1 MTDFNGANNT
11 GLFNF
16 KEKVTDQINAD
27 GAKNV
32 EIAAPLNY
40 WSSFSRA
47 LSVLLINCEMIV
59 IMTWSAICVT
69 VSTNIA
75 NQQQYSQ

>member
-1 MTDFNGANNT
+1 MQMHKLIEHLQIITIMTDFNGANNT

-32 EIAAPLNY
+32 EIAAPLKY
-40 WSSFSRA
+40 
-47 LSVLLINCEMIV
+47 
-59 IMTWSAICVT
+59 
-69 VSTNIA
+69 
-75 NQQQYSQ
+75 